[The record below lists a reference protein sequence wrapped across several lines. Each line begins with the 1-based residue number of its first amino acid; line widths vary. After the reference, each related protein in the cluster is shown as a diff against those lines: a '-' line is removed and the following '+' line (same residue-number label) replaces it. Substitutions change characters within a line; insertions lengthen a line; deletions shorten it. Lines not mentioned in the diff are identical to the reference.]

1 MAASSG
7 SARPSSRIAGIEGL
21 RAIAATAI
29 VVLHLWWVP
38 VTAAANSVGGWGW
51 PAVFI
56 DPLNEGV
63 PMFFVL
69 SGFLLWRPVA
79 SAIIQARQLPS
90 IRRYA
95 RNRVLRILPAYW
107 VVLLASALILE
118 SARVTPATP
127 DAVDGAI
134 HAPRVL
140 LQDALLVQNYRPQT
154 MSSGI
159 SPAWS
164 LAVEVVFYALL
175 PVLALCSLGVAATSA
190 SRGRRLLA
198 ALAPAGLLL
207 AVGILGKLLSTFVVP
222 GPEAQ
227 FVATW
232 HSVID
237 SSFLTHAD
245 LFTFGMVV
253 AVLRVE
259 HEAGRFSLSRRA
271 RSVIDP
277 VLALFAVPFLIV
289 GFWAI
294 PRYIFDP
301 CIALLCAILLARV
314 VLAPSSRRPSRLVR
328 VLECRPLVL
337 LGTVSYSL
345 FLWNYPVAV
354 FLERHGLLAR
364 PDTALN
370 VAVNL
375 AVGVPAVVALSAA
388 TYFLVERPA
397 LSFRRPLR
405 RLAVPAKAAILAAEA
420 PVTRS

>member
-38 VTAAANSVGGWGW
+38 VTAAANSAGSWGW
-51 PAVFI
+51 PAMLI

-79 SAIIQARQLPS
+79 AAIVQGRQLPS

-107 VVLLASALILE
+107 AVLLASAVILE
-118 SARVTPATP
+118 SARVTPATA

-134 HAPRVL
+134 HAPGLL
-140 LQDALLVQNYRPQT
+140 LQDALLVQNFRPDT
-154 MSSGI
+154 VSSGI

-164 LAVEVVFYALL
+164 LAVEVIFYALV
-175 PVLALCSLGVAATSA
+175 PVLALCSLGVAARSA
-190 SRGRRLLA
+190 ARAWRLLA

-207 AVGILGKLLSTFVVP
+207 AIGILGKLLSTFVVP

-259 HEAGRFSLSRRA
+259 HEAGRFSLSGRA

-277 VLALFAVPFLIV
+277 VLLFFAVPFLIV

-294 PRYIFDP
+294 PRYLFDP
-301 CIALLCAILLARV
+301 CIALLCAMLLARV
-314 VLAPSSRRPSRLVR
+314 VLAPAVRGPSRLVR
-328 VLECRPLVL
+328 VLECRPFVA
-337 LGTVSYSL
+337 LGHISYSL

-364 PDTALN
+364 PDTVLH

-375 AVGVPAVVALSAA
+375 AVGLPPVLALSIA
-388 TYFLVERPA
+388 TYLLVERPA
-397 LSFRRPLR
+397 LRLRRPSR
-405 RLAVPAKAAILAAEA
+405 PPVPAKGILATEG
-420 PVTRS
+420 PTLTPS